1 MRRLF
6 QHRASAVVALGVILT
21 TLLGL
26 IGAGEFSWRDHDSL
40 VRHGRGSS
48 QRLRTPDAV
57 SHDDESPDLLVAP
70 VHSALLAPDASVAS
84 LARPSRVEAPPGP
97 AIIPTRGPHA
107 GPDLDFVLLAYADPS
122 SPVATRSFRPS
133 LGRAPP
139 LA

>member
-48 QRLRTPDAV
+48 QRLRTDAV
-57 SHDDESPDLLVAP
+57 SHDEESPDLLVAP
-70 VHSALLAPDASVAS
+70 VHSSLIAPDSSLGIVARTSVH
-84 LARPSRVEAPPGP
+84 APPGP
-97 AIIPTRGPHA
+97 AVIPTRAPHV
-107 GPDLDFVLLAYADPS
+107 GPDLDFILLTYAEPS
-122 SPVATRSFRPS
+122 APVATRSFRPF